1 MIERDRWPS
10 AIRYGTVRKS
20 MTPNDQF
27 AVKKGLFEPLARVQ
41 AANDV
46 DRFLPPRG
54 ARTALLPQPRGSR
67 RCSAGHRSRAVE
79 RNAQALCTGR
89 PWRSAARCRGVRANR
104 REDVARD
111 SGFAIAEQLGSRFTS
126 IAQLPA
132 AVRRDL
138 DEEPDRALRSLAQA
152 NLDPTSIA
160 AGGEAA
166 LMMSIIASEDPAAFA
181 KEDLRL
187 IQAR

>member
-1 MIERDRWPS
+1 MSIASCPHGSRDSPAPLSPEARAAAQQAIEAEPWNEARK
-10 AIRYGTVRKS
+10 RYAL
-20 MTPNDQF
+20 DD
-27 AVKKGLFEPLARVQ
+27 LAE
-41 AANDV
+41 
-46 DRFLPPRG
+46 RG
-54 ARTALLPQPRGSR
+54 AMQE
-67 RCSAGHRSRAVE
+67 RSRK
-79 RNAQALCTGR
+79 QA
-89 PWRSAARCRGVRANR
+89 
-104 REDVARD
+104 EDVARD
-111 SGFAIAEQLGSRFTS
+111 SGFAIAEQLGSGFTS

-138 DEEPDRALRSLAQA
+138 DEETDRALRSLAQA

-187 IQAR
+187 IRRQGDARGIWQAGADSERCGRRLTHHQWTALSARMG